1 MQEGSAVSR
10 IAAYLGASALAGY
23 AAVQILGRRAGSTAA
38 ERAARMPGDEIVPS
52 PQMVTNHAVTIG
64 ALPEQIW
71 PWLTQMG
78 WHLGGY
84 YTPQWVDR
92 LMFPTNWSSLDHL
105 DPNLVRDLQVGD
117 TIPDGPPGTAQYVV
131 HEVEAP
137 RLLVL
142 TSTSHIPPG
151 WDEKYNARIN
161 WTWSF
166 TLTSVSDGSTRV
178 HSRVRGRMSPR
189 WFAAFYVG
197 TIIPADFVMATGM
210 LRGLKKR
217 AEAGTPPE
225 ISGRA
230 PLTADS

>member
-1 MQEGSAVSR
+1 MSR
-10 IAAYLGASALAGY
+10 IAAYLGVSALAGY
-23 AAVQILGRRAGSTAA
+23 AAVQVLGRRAGSTAA
-38 ERAARMPGDEIVPS
+38 ERSARMPGDELVPA

-64 ALPEQIW
+64 ARPEQIW

-92 LMFPTNWSSLDHL
+92 LMFPNNWSSLDHL
-105 DPNLVRDLQVGD
+105 DPNLVRDLRVGD
-117 TIPDGPPGTAQYVV
+117 TIPDGPPGTARYVV
-131 HEVEAP
+131 HEVDAP

-151 WDEKYNARIN
+151 WDDKYNARIN

-166 TLTSVSDGSTRV
+166 ALTSVGDGSTRV

-189 WFAAFYVG
+189 WFAAFYLG

-210 LRGLKKR
+210 LRGIKRR
-217 AEAGTPPE
+217 AEAGAPPQV
-225 ISGRA
+225 SGRA
-230 PLTADS
+230 PLTTGG

>member
-1 MQEGSAVSR
+1 VSR
-10 IAAYLGASALAGY
+10 IAAWLGASALAGY
-23 AAVQILGRRAGSTAA
+23 AAVQVLGRRAGSTAD
-38 ERAARMPGDEIVPS
+38 ERAARMPGDELVPS

-64 ALPEQIW
+64 ARPEQIW

-92 LMFPTNWSSLDHL
+92 LMFPNNWSSLDHL
-105 DPNLVRDLQVGD
+105 DPNLARDLQVGD
-117 TIPDGPPGTAQYVV
+117 TMPDGPPGTAQYVV
-131 HEVEAP
+131 HQVQAP

-151 WDEKYNARIN
+151 WDEKHNARIT

-166 TLTSVSDGSTRV
+166 TLTPVGDGSTRV

-230 PLTADS
+230 PLAK

>member
-1 MQEGSAVSR
+1 VSHF
-10 IAAYLGASALAGY
+10 AARLGASALAGY
-23 AAVQILGRRAGSTAA
+23 VAVQVLGRRAGSTAA
-38 ERAARMPGDEIVPS
+38 ERAAHMPGDHVVPD
-52 PQMVTNHAVTIG
+52 PQMVTNHAVAIG
-64 ALPEQIW
+64 ARPEQIW

-78 WHLGGY
+78 WRLGGY

-92 LMFPTNWSSLDHL
+92 LMFPNNWSSLDHL
-105 DPNLVRDLQVGD
+105 DPNLVRDLKVGD

-131 HEVEAP
+131 HEVDAP

-151 WDEKYNARIN
+151 WDDKYNARIN

-166 TLTSVSDGSTRV
+166 TLTPVGGGSTRV

-217 AEAGTPPE
+217 AEAGTPPA

-230 PLTADS
+230 PLTTGG

>member
-1 MQEGSAVSR
+1 VSR

-23 AAVQILGRRAGSTAA
+23 ATVQILGRRAGSTSA
-38 ERAARMPGDEIVPS
+38 ERAARMPGDELVPS

-64 ALPEQIW
+64 ARPEQIW

-84 YTPQWVDR
+84 YTQQWVDR

-197 TIIPADFVMATGM
+197 TIVPADFVMATGM

-230 PLTADS
+230 PLAADS